1 MAEEHP
7 NITEQIG
14 QFDGLAWRVLRNA
27 VIRALVE
34 PKGRT
39 TVEVSDEEGSE
50 LIAPFQQAM
59 LNDVA
64 ILREALKSMYVLGVE
79 AVQAM
84 LHGQPGVDQEMLE
97 EAIAFHSEPQDTDA
111 EALKP

>member
-1 MAEEHP
+1 M
-7 NITEQIG
+7 
-14 QFDGLAWRVLRNA
+14 
-27 VIRALVE
+27 IRALVE
-34 PKGRT
+34 RRGQ
-39 TVEVSDEEGSE
+39 TVNEISPEEGTE
-50 LIAPFQQAM
+50 LIAPTAQAM

-79 AVQAM
+79 AVQRT

-111 EALKP
+111 EALRP